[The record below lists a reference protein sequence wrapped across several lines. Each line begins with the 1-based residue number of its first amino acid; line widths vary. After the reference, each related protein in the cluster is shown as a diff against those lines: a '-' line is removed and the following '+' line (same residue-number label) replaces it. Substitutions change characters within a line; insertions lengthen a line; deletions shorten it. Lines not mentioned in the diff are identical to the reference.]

1 MQATSD
7 IRVSDSTALVV
18 DLDGTLLASDVLW
31 ESVLILL
38 KDKPWLAFALPFWL
52 LRGKGYLKR
61 QIARRVSLDV
71 TRLPYRDE
79 VVQFLTR
86 EAHSGRYVVL
96 ATATDTT
103 VAQQIADHLG
113 LFSEV
118 MASDARTNL
127 SGERKADRLTE
138 RFGKGQFDYLGNDHV
153 DIPAWSAGRQV
164 IVVAPSRWL
173 LWRVRRLLTV
183 ERVMAPRTS
192 ALWAIARVMRPHQWV
207 KNLLLFVP
215 LITSHRLF
223 ELTSLT
229 PVLASFVAFSLCAS
243 AVYIVNDLLDMQSD
257 RLHPRKR
264 RRPFA
269 AGQLAVPVG
278 VSVAP
283 VLFVA
288 AFAVAAFALPA
299 AFVGI
304 LGVYFLTTTAYSS
317 FLKRQPILDVMV
329 LAGLY
334 AMRVLAGGVAVGIV
348 ISPWLLSFAL
358 FLFLS
363 LALMKRFSEIKA
375 TGSRTLSGRGYATE
389 DGAWLQAA
397 GLGSAY
403 IAALVLALYIS
414 SGDVTVLYR
423 DPHILWGLCPVF
435 LYWVT
440 RLWFHAHRGW
450 IEDDPVVAA
459 VKDPASYVVA
469 AIGGMLL
476 LAAI

>member
-1 MQATSD
+1 MSMHATSG
-7 IRVSDSTALVV
+7 VSDSTALVV

-31 ESVLILL
+31 ESVLVLL
-38 KDKPWLAFALPFWL
+38 KDRPWLAFALPFWL

-61 QIARRVSLDV
+61 EIAQRVSLDV
-71 TRLPYRDE
+71 TRLPYREE
-79 VVQFLTR
+79 VVQLLTR
-86 EAHSGRYVVL
+86 EAQSGRHVVL
-96 ATATDTT
+96 ATATDAA
-103 VAQQIADHLG
+103 VAQQIAEHLG

-127 SGERKADRLTE
+127 SGERKAHRLTA

-173 LWRVRRLLTV
+173 LWRVRRLFSI
-183 ERVMAPRTS
+183 ERVMAPRSS
-192 ALWAIARVMRPHQWV
+192 AVWATVRVMRPHQWV

-215 LITSHRLF
+215 LITSHRLL
-223 ELTSLT
+223 ELSLLT
-229 PVLASFVAFSLCAS
+229 QVVASFVAFSLCAS

-269 AGQLAVPVG
+269 AGQLAIPVG
-278 VSVAP
+278 LTAAP

-288 AFAVAAFALPA
+288 AFAVASLALPP
-299 AFVGI
+299 AFSGI
-304 LGVYFLTTTAYSS
+304 LGVYFVTTTAYSS

-375 TGSRTLSGRGYATE
+375 TGSRTLSGRGYRVE
-389 DGAWLQAA
+389 DGSWLQAA

-414 SGDVTVLYR
+414 SSDVTILYR
-423 DPHILWGLCPVF
+423 DPRILWGLCPVF

-459 VKDPASYVVA
+459 VKDPASYAVA
-469 AIGGMLL
+469 AIGGLLL

>member
-1 MQATSD
+1 
-7 IRVSDSTALVV
+7 
-18 DLDGTLLASDVLW
+18 
-31 ESVLILL
+31 
-38 KDKPWLAFALPFWL
+38 
-52 LRGKGYLKR
+52 
-61 QIARRVSLDV
+61 
-71 TRLPYRDE
+71 
-79 VVQFLTR
+79 
-86 EAHSGRYVVL
+86 
-96 ATATDTT
+96 
-103 VAQQIADHLG
+103 
-113 LFSEV
+113 

-127 SGERKADRLTE
+127 SGERKADRLTA
-138 RFGKGQFDYLGNDHV
+138 RFGKGRFDYLGNDHV

-173 LWRVRRLLTV
+173 LWRVRRLLHV
-183 ERVMAPRTS
+183 ERIMAPRS
-192 ALWAIARVMRPHQWV
+192 NALWAIARVMRPHQWV

-223 ELTSLT
+223 ELTLLT
-229 PVLASFVAFSLCAS
+229 QVMASFVAFSLCAS

-269 AGQLAVPVG
+269 AGELAVPVG
-278 VSVAP
+278 VGVAP
-283 VLFVA
+283 VLFIA
-288 AFAVAAFALPA
+288 AFAVAAFALPP

-375 TGSRTLSGRGYATE
+375 TGSRTLSGRGYGTE

-459 VKDPASYVVA
+459 VKDPASYAVA
-469 AIGGMLL
+469 AIGGLLL